1 MTWPSDKTRKDIIEQ
16 LRQLYRAEPI
26 RPRVAEKTVELP
38 PPLVALRKMAK
49 TFKQE
54 DRYVS
59 RDEIFVRQAELAK
72 EYEDDYRWDQTEIRF
87 LPTYES
93 LKDHELRGYF
103 GWRTRLR
110 HGTMEKTSLVYARIY
125 TYEIINQ
132 IDVKTPGEGL
142 QKLVA
147 FLKAYEKLD
156 ARITENWADLVRDY
170 ILYYELDPKML
181 PPTEFSLQDRAYLV
195 LDDEE
200 NASDQEIFQALQ
212 KFSTYR
218 MDRSKFYKDN
228 PERYVALMAIA
239 YRQLTEYFLRRRQR
253 TFAEEYIGELES
265 HWMSIFSLAVF
276 YKGRD
281 RRFYSVQATPACTYV
296 NEGGEWLLERVVY
309 FEKAHRKLGKLMKTM
324 EAEFRKFLGFAE
336 IQRPYSYKWMLKLAA
351 QSFEI
356 WQAEENRKKRAQV
369 NLDQSILDKIRAEAA
384 ITRDRLITEADLGEE
399 APPAL
404 QEPSVQP
411 PSAATLATDDPVAP
425 MPADTPKP
433 APELSATAA
442 PAPANL
448 PWQLT
453 PDELHYLQ
461 DIVTG
466 NASPWLAQQG
476 LMAAI
481 LVDSINAKALEEI
494 GDNILAGDPPAL
506 IEDYADD
513 VRQVLAGAAQANP
526 AAAPQSAP
534 WQLTPDELRYLQD
547 ILHHAPTDWVQAQG
561 LMASVLCD
569 SINEKL
575 YDDFGDTVLSGDPP
589 EVLEDYI
596 DEVKEGLKS

>member
-1 MTWPSDKTRKDIIEQ
+1 MTWPSDKTRQDIIEQ

-212 KFSTYR
+212 EFSTYR

-265 HWMSIFSLAVF
+265 QWMSIFSLAVF

-399 APPAL
+399 APPEPEEPAVL
-404 QEPSVQP
+404 PPLGHSFASGNLFDQTPPERAGDAVNSAPLGDAAAAQEAPS
-411 PSAATLATDDPVAP
+411 
-425 MPADTPKP
+425 
-433 APELSATAA
+433 E
-442 PAPANL
+442 L

-453 PDELHYLQ
+453 EDELHYL
-461 DIVTG
+461 T
-466 NASPWLAQQG
+466 
-476 LMAAI
+476 
-481 LVDSINAKALEEI
+481 
-494 GDNILAGDPPAL
+494 
-506 IEDYADD
+506 
-513 VRQVLAGAAQANP
+513 
-526 AAAPQSAP
+526 
-534 WQLTPDELRYLQD
+534 D
-547 ILHHAPTDWVQAQG
+547 ILNHTPTDWVQAQG